1 MSDIPTSDEAVN
13 PSDIRRTAMN
23 LLARREH
30 SQLELREKL
39 STRFAEPELIENVL
53 AVLADEGLQSDQR
66 FAESFVR
73 QRLSR
78 GHGPLRLR
86 QESRQRGLSEED
98 LEAALAAIEPDWFD
112 LAERCYRKKFGAE
125 PGEDIKEKARRV
137 RFMSYRGFS
146 RDHYEHLID

>member
-1 MSDIPTSDEAVN
+1 
-13 PSDIRRTAMN
+13 MN

-30 SQLELREKL
+30 SQLELGEKL
-39 STRFAEPELIENVL
+39 KSRFDAPGVVDRVV
-53 AVLADEGLQSDQR
+53 AALADENLQSDQR

-86 QESRQRGLSEED
+86 QEIKQRGLSESD
-98 LEAALAAIEPDWFD
+98 LDAALASVEPDWFE
-112 LAERCYRKKFGAE
+112 LAERCYCKKFGAG
-125 PGEDIKEKARRV
+125 PPEDIRDKARRV
-137 RFMSYRGFS
+137 RFMSYRGFA